1 MKIPAYLLAP
11 LFAIPLLIGCNQGP
25 ALAPVH
31 GRLTCNGKPVKE
43 AGLIFSPVPAVEGA
57 KESGKPATGSTDAD
71 GRFVLT
77 TFKSGDGALIG
88 KHRASVVLDNTVRLP
103 CGNSKVVVVEVK
115 PGDNELDIE
124 MNQ

>member
-1 MKIPAYLLAP
+1 MRIHASLLA
-11 LFAIPLLIGCNQGP
+11 LLLGLPLLIGCNQGP
-25 ALAPVH
+25 SLAPVH

-43 AGLIFSPVPAVEGA
+43 AGVIFSPVPATEGA

-77 TFKSGDGALIG
+77 TYKSGDGALVG
-88 KHRASVVLDNTVRLP
+88 KHRASIVMDNTVRLP
-103 CGNSKVVVVEVK
+103 CGNSKVVVLEVK